1 MVTAAVSGDTS
12 VAEELMSYFVDI
24 GNKDCFAATLYVCFD
39 LLRPDVVAEMVSSFA
54 LSYTATSHVTFCTSP
69 GDMA

>member
-1 MVTAAVSGDTS
+1 
-12 VAEELMSYFVDI
+12 MSYFVDI

-39 LLRPDVVAEMVSSFA
+39 LLRPDVVAEMVSSITA
-54 LSYTATSHVTFCTSP
+54 LHIASFDGIFCLSP